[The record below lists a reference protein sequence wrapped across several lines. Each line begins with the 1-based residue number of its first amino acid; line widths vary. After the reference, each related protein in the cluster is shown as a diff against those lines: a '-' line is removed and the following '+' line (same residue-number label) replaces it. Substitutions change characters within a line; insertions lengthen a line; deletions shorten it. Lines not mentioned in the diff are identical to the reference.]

1 MKKARDKT
9 NCGCHPSMDAV
20 VVVDIGNSRTR
31 TASWRGGRLHR
42 IESIPTG
49 EISPLVFGKTGRAA
63 ASCVVPSVRRKF
75 KHLDIL
81 WIDASLDTG
90 VDFSL
95 VDRRTIG
102 PDRVAAAAAAAKIA
116 DRPAIIVD
124 AGTAVTV
131 DAISMDKIF
140 LGGAILPGADL
151 MIRSLHSGTGALPCL
166 EDISKKP
173 RSFAGRDTSSAMR
186 SGVWNGLA
194 GAVEHL
200 VEGMASECGFSDFTV
215 FSTGGGGRF
224 ILDLIPGCAYV
235 GDMVLLGVAEIW
247 ERNR

>member
-1 MKKARDKT
+1 
-9 NCGCHPSMDAV
+9 MDAV
-20 VVVDIGNSRTR
+20 VVADIGNSRTR
-31 TASWRGGRLHR
+31 TAFWRGGRLHR
-42 IESIPTG
+42 LESIPTG
-49 EISPLVFGKTGRAA
+49 EISPLVFGKASRVA
-63 ASCVVPSVRRKF
+63 ASCVAPSVRRKF

-81 WIDASLDTG
+81 WVDASLDTG

-102 PDRVAAAAAAAKIA
+102 ADRVATAAAAAKIA

-124 AGTAVTV
+124 VGTAVTV
-131 DAISMDKIF
+131 DAISRDKIF

-151 MIRSLHSGTGALPCL
+151 MMRSLHSGTGALPCL
-166 EDISKKP
+166 EDVSKKAHC
-173 RSFAGRDTSSAMR
+173 FAGRNTALAMR

-200 VEGMASECGFSDFTV
+200 VEGMASECGFSDFAV
-215 FSTGGGGRF
+215 FSAGGAGRF
-224 ILDLIPGCAYV
+224 IVDLIPGCVYI
-235 GDMVLLGVAEIW
+235 GNMVLLGVAEIW